1 MSGEGTAPSKHG
13 RPPQKDD
20 MSGKPAGGE
29 TARAKATQKGTQEY
43 KNKAG
48 CIKGKKGGY

>member
-13 RPPQKDD
+13 RKPEKDNY
-20 MSGKPAGGE
+20 SGRAAGD
-29 TARAKATQKGTQEY
+29 TAKAKDIRKGNHPY

>member
-13 RPPQKDD
+13 RKPEPDRYD
-20 MSGKPAGGE
+20 GRPAGGD
-29 TARAKATQKGTQEY
+29 TAKAKDVRKGNQEY